1 MVDVFR
7 DAGAGQLPVQGAGVD
22 DLGVVHNALGAV
34 DGVDAL
40 GAEEVDVLGAEE
52 VDVLG
57 AEEVDAFGLDDV
69 MDVVEL
75 GAALAWSLSSACR
88 LFTGTFPGEFVNV
101 Y

>member
-1 MVDVFR
+1 M
-7 DAGAGQLPVQGAGVD
+7 PVQGAGVD

-34 DGVDAL
+34 DDVDA
-40 GAEEVDVLGAEE
+40 LGAEE

-75 GAALAWSLSSACR
+75 GAALAWPLSATCR
-88 LFTGTFPGEFVNV
+88 LFTGTFSGKFVNV

>member
-1 MVDVFR
+1 M
-7 DAGAGQLPVQGAGVD
+7 PVQGAGVD

-34 DGVDAL
+34 DVDA
-40 GAEEVDVLGAEE
+40 LGAEE

-75 GAALAWSLSSACR
+75 GAALASSLSATCR
-88 LFTGTFPGEFVNV
+88 LFTGTFSGEFVNV

>member
-1 MVDVFR
+1 M
-7 DAGAGQLPVQGAGVD
+7 PVQGAGVD

-34 DGVDAL
+34 DDVDA
-40 GAEEVDVLGAEE
+40 LGAEE

-69 MDVVEL
+69 MDVIEL
-75 GAALAWSLSSACR
+75 GAALAWSLSAACK

-101 Y
+101 F

>member
-1 MVDVFR
+1 MVHVFR
-7 DAGAGQLPVQGAGVD
+7 DAGVGRLPVQGAGVD

-34 DGVDAL
+34 DVDA
-40 GAEEVDVLGAEE
+40 LGAEE

-75 GAALAWSLSSACR
+75 GAALGWSLSAACR